1 MTDIAG
7 QPIVDT
13 RAWRCAEL
21 AECDWTTH
29 LSALEISALHD
40 MADAL
45 PADDKGWLEADRRQ
59 IMTPAVDKLLETAR

>member
-13 RAWRCAEL
+13 RAWRGAEL
-21 AECDWTTH
+21 AESDWTTH

-40 MADAL
+40 MADA
-45 PADDKGWLEADRRQ
+45 
-59 IMTPAVDKLLETAR
+59 